1 MIVLLYL
8 LYGTRVSARRVYRRI
23 HHTSGNQLRIA
34 LEPFSELN
42 SFFWSSSRGVGER
55 SRAKTQVAGTRPGAP
70 IIPHAVPLPP
80 LLLNHRVQFG
90 PSAAHAWNAPFGQ
103 AGRFAKLVVFGIM
116 PSGFISKDGCKL

>member
-23 HHTSGNQLRIA
+23 HHTSANQLRIA

-42 SFFWSSSRGVGER
+42 SSFWSSSRGVGER

-70 IIPHAVPLPP
+70 IIPHAAPP
-80 LLLNHRVQFG
+80 LLK
-90 PSAAHAWNAPFGQ
+90 PSRAVRTIGCPRLECAFW
-103 AGRFAKLVVFGIM
+103 AGRAICKIGGVRHHALGIY
-116 PSGFISKDGCKL
+116 FERWL